1 MRPRFEARS
10 AVFLSFLVS
19 TGCSSAATANPA
31 AEAPPDAGG
40 TGSTCDASFGSA
52 RYYVSLDATWSRE
65 THPTAFVEGAHM
77 TPLVGAS
84 HNAGYVVWHEGELAS
99 YGVQTVAET
108 GNPAPLGKE
117 IDKAYAAGTAFAT
130 VHGSGISVPGTDR
143 TIVDVEPAHP
153 LVSLEAMVAPSPDW
167 FTGVDSVA
175 LCGKAG
181 WIDDLTLEARVYDA
195 GTKSGEVLD
204 YTGSPTKDPIDLRD
218 YGLFAGKTLI
228 GSFHFVRKP

>member
-1 MRPRFEARS
+1 MGS
-10 AVFLSFLVS
+10 
-19 TGCSSAATANPA
+19 GC
-31 AEAPPDAGG
+31 EG
-40 TGSTCDASFGSA
+40 SFGAA
-52 RYYVSLDATWSRE
+52 RYYVSLDATWSLE
-65 THPTAFVEGAHM
+65 THPMAFIEGAHM

-84 HNAGYVVWHEGELAS
+84 HGPSYVVWRKGQLAT

-117 IDKAYAAGTAFAT
+117 IDEAYTAGTAYAK
-130 VHGSGISVPGTDR
+130 VNGSGISVPGTDR

-153 LVSLEAMVAPSPDW
+153 LVSLETMLAPSPDW

-175 LCGKAG
+175 LCGPTG
-181 WIDDLTLEARVYDA
+181 WLDDITLEAHVYDA

-204 YTGSPTKDPIDLRD
+204 YTGSPTKNPIDLRD

-228 GSFHFVRKP
+228 GSFHFVRKH